1 MDADTALIPRAELLK
16 QFRISDASERAR
28 TPKPTSPDFSC
39 GFVGGWV
46 LIRESACPAVQ
57 DRLV

>member
-28 TPKPTSPDFSC
+28 TPKPTRSKSRC
-39 GFVGGWV
+39 QCKGTSR
-46 LIRESACPAVQ
+46 REH
-57 DRLV
+57 